1 MARRFNEDEVTRL
14 LGRSVTALRDA
25 VVPAGTAG
33 RVVGAVQYPGD
44 HVEDGFFAVVLW
56 KVDTC
61 YVREAYG
68 QTALHRELELAGNG
82 LMGWYDTE

>member
-33 RVVGAVQYPGD
+33 RVVGAVQYPGE
-44 HVEDGFFAVVLW
+44 HVEDGYFAVVLW

-68 QTALHRELELAGNG
+68 RSALHRELDLARSGITG
-82 LMGWYDTE
+82 